1 MNVLQSLVFDEVCHR
16 RALRRSDVAAVRAL
30 YEANETVCQTEIA
43 ALLTI
48 NQACFV
54 QDPSWGDFLVEA
66 LTDFVVS
73 EMEPAGSVTDDN
85 AAWLISAIAP
95 SGTLMSHRLRECVVA
110 IMASAAPAPVRLRA
124 FLISCLR
131 ADLTSRTGAAIS
143 LMSRNP
149 AAVDRAILDLA
160 EAIFGG
166 ISACGLRLTR
176 PELDDL
182 RAINATRAVA
192 ASEVWPRFLAALT
205 SLSLLELAD
214 YALPDLESVVAH
226 IHEAADPPW
235 QAASILALDAEGVK
249 LRSLERQRTAIVH
262 GVAAKPATVTDFAA
276 VLGGTAGYE
285 TARRALV
292 GAGYAIQAAT
302 GSRAVDAA

>member
-95 SGTLMSHRLRECVVA
+95 SGTLMSHRLRECILIANRGEIACRVIKTARKMGIATVA
-110 IMASAAPAPVRLRA
+110 VYSD
-124 FLISCLR
+124 
-131 ADLTSRTGAAIS
+131 AD
-143 LMSRNP
+143 
-149 AAVDRAILDLA
+149 
-160 EAIFGG
+160 
-166 ISACGLRLTR
+166 
-176 PELDDL
+176 
-182 RAINATRAVA
+182 ATRCM
-192 ASEVWPRFLAALT
+192 
-205 SLSLLELAD
+205 
-214 YALPDLESVVAH
+214 
-226 IHEAADPPW
+226 
-235 QAASILALDAEGVK
+235 
-249 LRSLERQRTAIVH
+249 
-262 GVAAKPATVTDFAA
+262 
-276 VLGGTAGYE
+276 
-285 TARRALV
+285 
-292 GAGYAIQAAT
+292 
-302 GSRAVDAA
+302 